1 MINQTHE
8 KGTGIRCSYIVYTNK
23 NLFFDESLKLSSF
36 LHNIFRNI
44 GLPCTTPDG
53 ATMCTQCWFC
63 PLLHDNNNIKWD
75 FFSLWI
81 ADVGSSNFRQSIKF
95 GAQQQTALFQINYR
109 GANSLTNGR
118 LTQILLTAKISWS
131 PNGELLKDSLKKA
144 FGCCPYTMQRKSFPD
159 SEYF

>member
-1 MINQTHE
+1 L
-8 KGTGIRCSYIVYTNK
+8 YIPTRTS
-23 NLFFDESLKLSSF
+23 SLMKAWSF
-36 LHNIFRNI
+36 PAF
-44 GLPCTTPDG
+44 CTTSSG
-53 ATMCTQCWFC
+53 ILACLV
-63 PLLHDNNNIKWD
+63 PLLMELLCARSADSALSYMTIIISSET
-75 FFSLWI
+75 FSLWI

-118 LTQILLTAKISWS
+118 LTQILLAAKISWS
-131 PNGELLKDSLKKA
+131 PNGELLKNSLKKA